1 MGTVLWN
8 GAVSALVIGLGA
20 GLVLRWGAV
29 CGLAPWRGW
38 QIRPYPAEGET
49 APSRQR
55 LGQVFALALLFRL
68 LVFLAGSLAY
78 CAGKGQLSLEG
89 LLACWVRWDAQHY
102 VKLAELGYSGYIED
116 GQHLFLVFF
125 PLYVWLTR
133 LVKVLVGNTV
143 LAGLLVSWLCF
154 GGGCLYT
161 YRLVSLDYGEET
173 AKRTLLLLSVFP
185 YAFFFGGVM
194 TESLFF
200 LTVAAAL
207 WHIRRHEWRR
217 AGLWGLLSALT
228 RMHGLLLM
236 GAALAEYG
244 QHCGLFAPGRDW
256 KEKLCH
262 FLRTLP
268 AILLPVLGT
277 AGYLL
282 LNWWVD
288 GDPFSFTVQQ
298 AHWSQGFLWISQ
310 VLAYLVQNALSYP
323 SLSVRLELW
332 IPEVLLFAAFFAL
345 MWQAR
350 GRHRGMYTLYAFVTL
365 VLDYSLS
372 WLLSA
377 GRYLSCAL
385 PFFWFAA
392 CLLGK
397 RPRLT
402 AALAGVMAALFALNL
417 VGYFNWAQIM

>member
-1 MGTVLWN
+1 MGSVLWN
-8 GAVSALVIGLGA
+8 TVLSALVILLGLGLAARWAA
-20 GLVLRWGAV
+20 G
-29 CGLAPWRGW
+29 CGLTALSRW
-38 QIRPYPAEGET
+38 QEAPYPPEGDRHP
-49 APSRQR
+49 ARRQ
-55 LGQVFALALLFRL
+55 LWQVFALALLFRAVL
-68 LVFLAGSLAY
+68 FLVSGLAY
-78 CAGKGQLSLEG
+78 GAATGRLGLEEMLSF
-89 LLACWVRWDAQHY
+89 WVRWDAQHY
-102 VKLAELGYSGYIED
+102 VKLVDLGYSGYVED

-133 LVKVLVGNTV
+133 LVKVAVGNTV
-143 LAGLLVSWLCF
+143 LSGLLVSWLSF
-154 GGGCLYT
+154 GGGCVYA

-173 AKRTLLLLSVFP
+173 AKRTLLFLSVFP

-200 LTVAAAL
+200 LTTAAGL
-207 WHIRRHEWRR
+207 WHIRRRQWWR
-217 AGLWGLLSALT
+217 AGLWGVLAALT
-228 RMHGLLLM
+228 RMHGVLLI
-236 GAALAEYG
+236 GVALAEYF
-244 QHCGLFAPGRDW
+244 QSQRFFAPEKGW
-256 KEKLCH
+256 KEKLFH

-268 AILLPVLGT
+268 ALLLPLVGT
-277 AGYLL
+277 AVYLL

-298 AHWSQGFLWISQ
+298 QHWSQGFLWISRT
-310 VLAYLVQNALSYP
+310 VEYLVKNALFYP
-323 SLSVRLELW
+323 NDWVRLELW
-332 IPEVLLFAAFFAL
+332 IPEVVLFAVFFAL

-350 GRHRGMYTLYAFVTL
+350 GRHRSMYTLYAFVTL
-365 VLDYSLS
+365 VLDFSLS

-392 CLLGK
+392 CLTRG

-402 AALAGVMAALFALNL
+402 AALAAAMAVLLALNL

>member
-20 GLVLRWGAV
+20 GLVLRWGAA
-29 CGLAPWRGW
+29 CGLAPWEGW
-38 QIRPYPAEGET
+38 QIRLYPAEGET
-49 APSRQR
+49 APSRLR
-55 LGQVFALALLFRL
+55 LRQVFVLALLFRL

-78 CAGKGQLSLEG
+78 CAGSGQLSPEG
-89 LLACWVRWDAQHY
+89 LLSCWVRWDAQHY
-102 VKLAELGYSGYIED
+102 VKLVDLGYSGYIED

-133 LVKVLVGNTV
+133 LVKLVVGNTV

-154 GGGCLYT
+154 GGGCRYT
-161 YRLVSLDYGEET
+161 YRLVSLDYGQET

-228 RMHGLLLM
+228 RMHGLLLI

-244 QHCGLFAPGRDW
+244 QEHRLFAPGRDR
-256 KEKLCH
+256 KEKFCR

-268 AILLPVLGT
+268 AILLPLLGT
-277 AGYLL
+277 AVYLL
-282 LNWWVD
+282 LNWRVD

-298 AHWSQGFLWISQ
+298 QHWSQGFLWISR
-310 VLAYLVQNALSYP
+310 VLTYLVQNALSYP
-323 SLSVRLELW
+323 TLSVRLELW
-332 IPEVLLFAAFFAL
+332 IPEVVLFVVFFAL

-350 GRHRGMYTLYAFVTL
+350 GRHRSMYTLYAFVTL

-392 CLLGK
+392 CVMRGK
-397 RPRLT
+397 PRLT
-402 AALAGVMAALFALNL
+402 AALAVVLAALFALNL
-417 VGYFNWAQIM
+417 AGYFNWAQIM